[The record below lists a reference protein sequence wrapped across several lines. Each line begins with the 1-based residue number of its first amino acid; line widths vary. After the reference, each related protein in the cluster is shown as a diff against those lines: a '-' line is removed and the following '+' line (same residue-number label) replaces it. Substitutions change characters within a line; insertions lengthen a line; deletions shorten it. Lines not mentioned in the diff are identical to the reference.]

1 MERPRTSRWK
11 QEHRQVAQFL
21 AQPKVDFLR
30 TTHGGARDADP
41 LVHRS
46 GQRLQTLLP
55 QSYTATAPAR
65 PRSARI
71 SRILIWRM
79 HCAGWTRRQSTME
92 FYTWDEMEKEVLS
105 DTIAR
110 KIISGDKAMVAQVFL
125 AKGAIVPEH
134 HHESE
139 QITYILEGALK
150 FEIGGREIV
159 VGKGQVLRIP
169 CNVPHRA
176 VALEDTLDLDIFS
189 PIREDWL
196 KKDDAYL
203 RG

>member
-1 MERPRTSRWK
+1 ME
-11 QEHRQVAQFL
+11 H
-21 AQPKVDFLR
+21 
-30 TTHGGARDADP
+30 
-41 LVHRS
+41 
-46 GQRLQTLLP
+46 
-55 QSYTATAPAR
+55 
-65 PRSARI
+65 
-71 SRILIWRM
+71 
-79 HCAGWTRRQSTME
+79 
-92 FYTWDEMEKEVLS
+92 YTWDDMPKEILS
-105 DTIAR
+105 PTIAR

-134 HHESE
+134 FHESE
-139 QITYILEGALK
+139 QITYILEGALE
-150 FEIGGREIV
+150 FELEGRTIV

-169 CNVPHRA
+169 SNVPHRA